1 VCWKTAEAFLTS
13 IPFIE
18 TMFHILWI
26 VSNACYI
33 PMFLGIIAYMLFHMT
48 DEKNIETLM
57 DRGFTEDQ
65 ARWRTKRK

>member
-1 VCWKTAEAFLTS
+1 
-13 IPFIE
+13 
-18 TMFHILWI
+18 MFHILWI